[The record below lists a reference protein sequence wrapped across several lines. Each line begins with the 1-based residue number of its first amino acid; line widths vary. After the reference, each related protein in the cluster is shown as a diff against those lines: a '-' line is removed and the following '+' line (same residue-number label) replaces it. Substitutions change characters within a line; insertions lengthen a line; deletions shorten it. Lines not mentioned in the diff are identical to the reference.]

1 MDAITGDLNSLSVAS
16 REDGTEM
23 NNTLLSDRFF
33 AWLNTE
39 PVKLAR
45 EKALLKLDGY
55 FVPMPF
61 RRFMIKII
69 DHGLDVL
76 FESSSVESPSNIEK
90 ISSYRKSKLCL
101 LQPGYIAK
109 GSRLEIKSCLEDIV
123 DNNCRKMS
131 NELIWTTEE
140 IADAFTILG
149 VSKIIEDIFRE
160 VGVHSWR
167 VSGTRHRRILATSDV
182 HQQQFEEAFRKNWS
196 CKDFTAESVLEII
209 SFNRG
214 PRQDFTL
221 DCSQGQWT
229 KHFGNSFG
237 NGTVGGF
244 LHVN

>member
-1 MDAITGDLNSLSVAS
+1 MDAITGGLNSLSVAS
-16 REDGTEM
+16 TEDGTEM

-76 FESSSVESPSNIEK
+76 FESPSNIEK

-123 DNNCRKMS
+123 DNNRRTMS
-131 NELIWTTEE
+131 NELTWTAEE
-140 IADAFTILG
+140 VAYAFTILG
-149 VSKIIEDIFRE
+149 VSKIIEDIFRK

-182 HQQQFEEAFRKNWS
+182 HQQEFEEAFRKNWS

-221 DCSQGQWT
+221 DCSQEGSRPNT
-229 KHFGNSFG
+229 LGIPLVMAPLEDSYM
-237 NGTVGGF
+237 
-244 LHVN
+244 